1 MQIPTLENS
10 LKRAAPG
17 SVVGYGLTAMLSF
30 IALDTAGRPTGLIFE
45 FFVSAAIISAIVY
58 AAGVFFIV
66 RRVKFFYLILGVF
79 GFLPL
84 LVLFI
89 SPAVLTTMIVDEPS
103 AWKAAYWASY
113 SSVAIFLSWR
123 SIRKTKALES
133 RYKYLESEIKLDG
146 SQAYVDRREMKYL
159 WELAPRKELGSRLN
173 KILGTALLFLP
184 SLYPL
189 QIILFRMDE
198 NLHLLV
204 HLSVLCL
211 PLSLYAIVQ
220 LCSGYYLWVHLV
232 GRFEMR
238 VGLPVVFRGLL

>member
-133 RYKYLESEIKLDG
+133 EIKLDG

-173 KILGTALLFLP
+173 KILSSALLFLP